1 MCRQKASGASYS
13 RLPEDDG
20 AKSFTAE
27 NAELAKLNCFLFSF
41 RKKSDSSAPSAVRC
55 LYNWCWASEP
65 LITVLLP
72 STLRVTDSDR
82 IEVHEPVA
90 TIGEL
95 VESIDRRIPGFR
107 DQLDDSVFN
116 FAVNDEM
123 LLHHARERALRDG
136 DVVEVIPT
144 ISGG

>member
-1 MCRQKASGASYS
+1 M
-13 RLPEDDG
+13 
-20 AKSFTAE
+20 
-27 NAELAKLNCFLFSF
+27 
-41 RKKSDSSAPSAVRC
+41 
-55 LYNWCWASEP
+55 
-65 LITVLLP
+65 ITIILP
-72 STLRVTDSDR
+72 STLRVSDSDR
-82 IEVHEPVA
+82 MEVHEAVA

-95 VESIDRRIPGFR
+95 VEAIDRRIPGFR

-123 LLHHARERALRDG
+123 LLHHARERSLRDG